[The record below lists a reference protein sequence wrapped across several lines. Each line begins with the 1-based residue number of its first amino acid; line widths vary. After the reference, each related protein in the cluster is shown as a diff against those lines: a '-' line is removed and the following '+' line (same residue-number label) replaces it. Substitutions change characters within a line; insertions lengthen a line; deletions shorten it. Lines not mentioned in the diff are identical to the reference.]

1 MSRNSFSDIVKK
13 NSEVIVV
20 KPINMKQKCQE
31 TKKEVKTKIDP
42 VKLAVGVETITNI
55 RQGGVAIGGVA
66 IACSSNE
73 SKEKLKNVMKKE
85 LGNTYQVAE
94 SKIKNPKIII
104 VGVETD

>member
-1 MSRNSFSDIVKK
+1 MMSDQSKVITTMHKMLEVVINRDGMNKFHSFSDIVKK

-42 VKLAVGVETITNI
+42 VKLAVGVKTITNI
-55 RQGGVAIGGVA
+55 IKDGVA

-73 SKEKLKNVMKKE
+73 SKEKLKNCV
-85 LGNTYQVAE
+85 Q
-94 SKIKNPKIII
+94 
-104 VGVETD
+104 